1 MGVAEYDVVVVI
13 RKVVEVIRKVVVVIR
28 KVVVVEVAVPQWL
41 R

>member
-13 RKVVEVIRKVVVVIR
+13 RKVVEVIRT
-28 KVVVVEVAVPQWL
+28 VVVVEVAVPRWL